1 MADLAIPERYN
12 LATGEP
18 GASRLRLLQ
27 RIFGPATQALLK
39 RAGLREG
46 MRVVDVACGI
56 GTVSQAMAREVG
68 PWGLVVGVDSSAAQL
83 EVARADAATAGVR
96 NIEFV
101 RASAYE
107 TGLEHGAFD
116 LVFCRFVLCHLQRP
130 LDALREMRAL
140 LKPGG
145 VLVCEDMEAV
155 ALTTV
160 PPTPVY
166 ADLAMRVVERGV
178 QRGVDS
184 NLGAKLP
191 SHLREIGMQDVQVNV
206 WQPAFLSGEE
216 KRWWE
221 YSVAE
226 AAPQV
231 VEMGLATQDEID
243 AMPEEM
249 RRVNADESI
258 VLLLPRQW
266 QVWGRLAVQAVR

>member
-1 MADLAIPERYN
+1 
-12 LATGEP
+12 
-18 GASRLRLLQ
+18 
-27 RIFGPATQALLK
+27 
-39 RAGLREG
+39 
-46 MRVVDVACGI
+46 
-56 GTVSQAMAREVG
+56 
-68 PWGLVVGVDSSAAQL
+68 
-83 EVARADAATAGVR
+83 
-96 NIEFV
+96 
-101 RASAYE
+101 
-107 TGLEHGAFD
+107 
-116 LVFCRFVLCHLQRP
+116 
-130 LDALREMRAL
+130 
-140 LKPGG
+140 
-145 VLVCEDMEAV
+145 
-155 ALTTV
+155 
-160 PPTPVY
+160 
-166 ADLAMRVVERGV
+166 MRVVERGV

-243 AMPEEM
+243 AMLEEM